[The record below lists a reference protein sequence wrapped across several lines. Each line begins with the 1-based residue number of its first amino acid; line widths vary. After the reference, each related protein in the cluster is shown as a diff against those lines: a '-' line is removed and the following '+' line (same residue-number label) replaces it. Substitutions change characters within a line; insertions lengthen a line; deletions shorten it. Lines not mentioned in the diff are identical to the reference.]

1 MSAKE
6 LSPLERTRSSFKQLA
21 ASATHLNAASDE
33 LSAVVCALDQALKG
47 LGLGISAWVK
57 VSGDDDAQD
66 GYHWSRDIGYSKV
79 GNRWGIALRETSGNY
94 NYPDDDDSESW
105 LFADAPRWLRIESIG
120 KIPDLLEHLVKQ
132 ADSTTQ
138 RLKKKT
144 VETKA
149 LADVIN
155 EIAAQTDAAA
165 E

>member
-1 MSAKE
+1 MVS
-6 LSPLERTRSSFKQLA
+6 
-21 ASATHLNAASDE
+21 
-33 LSAVVCALDQALKG
+33 ALDQALKG
-47 LGLGISAWVK
+47 LGLGISGWVR
-57 VSGDDDAQD
+57 VSGGDDPQN
-66 GYHWSRDIGYSKV
+66 GYHWSRDIGYAKIV
-79 GNRWGIALRETSGNY
+79 NKWGIALRETSGDY
-94 NYPDDDDSESW
+94 SQPEDETETW
-105 LFADAPRWLRIESIG
+105 LFADAPRWLRIESVG

-155 EIAAQTDAAA
+155 EIAAQTGAAA